1 MGFIDWL
8 KEQISKLK
16 PVPPVAPVPPTTT
29 NSEDYKDG
37 TESEKKNG

>member
-29 NSEDYKDG
+29 NKDG